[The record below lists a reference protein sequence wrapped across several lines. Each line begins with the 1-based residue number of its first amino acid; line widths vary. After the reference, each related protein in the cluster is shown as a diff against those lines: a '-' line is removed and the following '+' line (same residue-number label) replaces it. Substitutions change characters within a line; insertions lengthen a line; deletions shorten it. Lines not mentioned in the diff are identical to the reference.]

1 MTIPIKHNNNSNS
14 NSEQNRDP
22 PIEIPILRILSLMKN
37 CSKWDRIINN
47 VKKNYFNEIKKIKKK
62 LKIKKFREI

>member
-1 MTIPIKHNNNSNS
+1 MKMETNISMTIPIKHNNNSNS

-37 CSKWDRIINN
+37 CSK
-47 VKKNYFNEIKKIKKK
+47 
-62 LKIKKFREI
+62 